1 MPFMKTHHFTPIKEA
16 RLAGMDNITFDKPTT
31 ATEARKFSGVANSG
45 LPFDLYGERV
55 VIDFDGIQFKPQT
68 PVLLEHKHPAGVAE
82 LTVDPERGLLAS
94 GSLLDNENGNTI
106 TSASDQGFPWEM
118 SVYVQAGSSEQLAA
132 GAKAV
137 VNGKE
142 VAGPLTIW
150 RGCTIREVSFTAVGV
165 DANTT
170 ATALS
175 QPLTKENDMATDN
188 KQPENTPTVD
198 GAQAQIEALKQQIAD
213 LKAEN
218 AALKQSA
225 KKANTDA
232 KLSAA
237 GFQAAKDGGFKGV
250 SAAMYAALLSA
261 NDADRDAMIADLKP
275 TQPEATKT
283 QAAPAALL
291 SDTEAAPDAPNTN
304 TAKLS
309 GLAAD
314 AEARKTQQGVNYV

>member
-45 LPFDLYGERV
+45 QPFDLYGERV

-106 TSASDQGFPWEM
+106 ASASDQGFPWEM

-150 RGCTIREVSFTAVGV
+150 RDCTIREVSFTAVGV

-175 QPLTKENDMATDN
+175 QHLLKGSNMATDN
-188 KQPENTPTVD
+188 KQPENTAD

-275 TQPEATKT
+275 TQPEAAQT
-283 QAAPAALL
+283 QTAPAALL
-291 SDTEAAPDAPNTN
+291 SDTEAAADAPN